1 MSNNFKINFMSK
13 RKLAMVFS
21 LIIIAISIGS
31 LVTKGLNLGI
41 DFTGGYLI
49 EAGYQEDANLDKIRS
64 SLAAADFSDAQV
76 QNFGSSKDIIV
87 RIAPRTDINKATIG
101 DNVLEILKTTS
112 DKDVEMR
119 RVEFVGPQVGDE
131 LRDDGGIALLVALG
145 GILIYI
151 SFRFQFKSAIGA
163 ILALVHDVIVT
174 VGVFSI
180 TQIEFDLSV
189 LAAVLAVIG
198 YSLNDTV
205 VVLDR
210 IRETFRNV
218 RKTSPEDILNL
229 SINQT
234 IARTLVTSLTTLLVL
249 LALFG
254 ATRSVLTDVKA
265 NDSNGASPIQTEKWR
280 DHLALLAWMLLPALG
295 IWLLSVRQPIFT
307 NRYLIWSAPALYLM
321 AAAGFVALTRLSR
334 STALLATGLLLIV
347 LVGDVRALM
356 HQASQPI
363 KPDFQAAASYLAE
376 QYQPGDLVVFHLSYM
391 ENNFDYYFPKAYD
404 GWGAPAAA
412 SGWTAADIDHQMR
425 THTSSRGAVWL
436 VLSEAPMW
444 DPQGLVKAW
453 MDANAAHP
461 PQEEVFAHVSV
472 FRYNLKQ

>member
-1 MSNNFKINFMSK
+1 MSNNNFKINFMSK
-13 RKLAMVFS
+13 RKLAMIFS
-21 LIIIAISIGS
+21 LLIVAVSIGS

-49 EAGYQEDANLDKIRS
+49 EAGYQEDVNLDNIRD
-64 SLAAADFSDAQV
+64 SLAAAEFSDAQV

-101 DNVLEILKTTS
+101 DNVLEILRTTS
-112 DKDVEMR
+112 DKEVEMR

-163 ILALVHDVIVT
+163 ILALVHDVVIT
-174 VGVFSI
+174 VGVFSL

-189 LAAVLAVIG
+189 LAAILAVIG

-234 IARTLVTSLTTLLVL
+234 LARTLVTSLTTLLVL
-249 LALFG
+249 TALFFFGGEIIHAFALALIIG
-254 ATRSVLTDVKA
+254 VIVGTYSSIYIASSTLMVLK
-265 NDSNGASPIQTEKWR
+265 IHKQ
-280 DHLALLAWMLLPALG
+280 
-295 IWLLSVRQPIFT
+295 
-307 NRYLIWSAPALYLM
+307 
-321 AAAGFVALTRLSR
+321 
-334 STALLATGLLLIV
+334 
-347 LVGDVRALM
+347 
-356 HQASQPI
+356 
-363 KPDFQAAASYLAE
+363 DF
-376 QYQPGDLVVFHLSYM
+376 LVVAKEELV
-391 ENNFDYYFPKAYD
+391 DD
-404 GWGAPAAA
+404 AP
-412 SGWTAADIDHQMR
+412 
-425 THTSSRGAVWL
+425 
-436 VLSEAPMW
+436 
-444 DPQGLVKAW
+444 
-453 MDANAAHP
+453 
-461 PQEEVFAHVSV
+461 
-472 FRYNLKQ
+472 